1 MRISLFK
8 KWLTPSA
15 QPWVNTY
22 EFSDGTSQPP
32 SSNAWRTVVDT
43 LVTAEQAI
51 HLPQVIID
59 TAVISTY
66 RADGTPYNP
75 SSFVTVAVGLNG
87 VRSSA
92 GTDILDLNAVYK
104 MRRNVES
111 GRNGKIAYR
120 GCLVEFDVD
129 ANNSGRWVLVPNSS
143 LSQSGTAFGQYQT
156 IMAPLLNGGMD
167 QEMALLSGPS
177 DVTDPAF
184 VRAVVSLLPYGV
196 GFNKLDHRYFDRA

>member
-8 KWLTPSA
+8 KWLTPA
-15 QPWVNTY
+15 AKPWVNSY

-32 SSNAWRTVVDT
+32 ASSAWRTVVDI
-43 LVTAEQAI
+43 LVGAERTI

-87 VRSSA
+87 VRSGGS
-92 GTDILDLNAVYK
+92 TDVLDLNAVYK

-120 GCLVEFDVD
+120 GCLVEYDVD
-129 ANNSGRWVLVPNSS
+129 ANNSGLWVLVPASS
-143 LSQSGTAFGQYQT
+143 LSSTGTAFGQYQA
-156 IMAPLLNGGMD
+156 IMDPLLNGGLD

-177 DVTDPAF
+177 DVTDPMF
-184 VRAVVSLLPYGV
+184 TRPVVSLLPYGV
-196 GFNKLDHRYFDRA
+196 GFNKLDHRYFDRS